1 MDYTQNNQET
11 IILPPVQKLIE
22 ANAFRGQYN
31 LKSIVIPDS
40 VEEIGENAFKGTGL
54 EEIVFPRE
62 LRRLGP
68 LGGEM
73 PNLRKLDFSKVTKL
87 EVIPS
92 EFAGLDVPE
101 LKELVL
107 PIGVKKIESS
117 LAIDYLDT
125 LFLPP
130 TVEVIE
136 DLDQSGICIYCFSP
150 KVDRISSMR
159 YIVDG
164 PEDVNHLYVLPEYLE
179 TYKAQCESED
189 VPEDNEAMPV
199 IEAMP
204 EEYRHFYD

>member
-1 MDYTQNNQET
+1 MDCTQNNQET
-11 IILPPVQKLIE
+11 IILPSTQKVIE
-22 ANAFRGQYN
+22 ANAFRGRHN

-73 PNLRKLDFSKVTKL
+73 PNLHRLDFSKVTKL
-87 EVIPS
+87 EVIPP

-101 LKELVL
+101 LKELIL
-107 PIGVKKIESS
+107 PMGVRKISDA
-117 LAIDYLDT
+117 LAVDHLCT
-125 LFLPP
+125 LFIPS
-130 TVEVIE
+130 TVEVVE
-136 DLDQSGICIYCFSP
+136 DLHEYQLSIYCFSP
-150 KVDRISSMR
+150 RVDRISSMR
-159 YIVDG
+159 AVIDG

-179 TYKAQCESED
+179 AYKAQCEAEELPVD
-189 VPEDNEAMPV
+189 YEAMPV

-204 EEYRHFYD
+204 EEYRHYYD

>member
-1 MDYTQNNQET
+1 MDCTQNNQET
-11 IILPPVQKLIE
+11 IILPPTQKVID
-22 ANAFRGQYN
+22 ANAFRGRHN
-31 LKSIVIPDS
+31 LKSIMIPDS
-40 VEEIGENAFKGTGL
+40 VEEIGENAFKGTGV
-54 EEIVFPRE
+54 EEIIFPRE

-87 EVIPS
+87 EVIPP

-107 PIGVKKIESS
+107 PLGVKKIGSS

-159 YIVDG
+159 YIVNS

-179 TYKAQCESED
+179 TYKAQCESGG
-189 VPEDNEAMPV
+189 VPEDDEAMPV

>member
-1 MDYTQNNQET
+1 M
-11 IILPPVQKLIE
+11 
-22 ANAFRGQYN
+22 
-31 LKSIVIPDS
+31 KSIVVPDS
-40 VEEIGENAFKGTGL
+40 VEEIRENAFKGTDV

-68 LGGEM
+68 LGGDM

-130 TVEVIE
+130 TVEEIE
-136 DLDQSGICIYCFSP
+136 ELDQSGIRIYCFSP
-150 KVDRISSMR
+150 KVDRIASMR

-179 TYKAQCESED
+179 AYKAQCETEKLPVD
-189 VPEDNEAMPV
+189 YEAMPV